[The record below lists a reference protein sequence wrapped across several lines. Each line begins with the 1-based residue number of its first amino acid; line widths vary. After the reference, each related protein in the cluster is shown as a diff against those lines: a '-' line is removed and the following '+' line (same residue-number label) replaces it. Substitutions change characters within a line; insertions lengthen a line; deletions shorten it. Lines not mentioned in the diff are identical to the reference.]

1 MLLNQDIKNL
11 VQGVSQQPPI
21 LRRPEQLDEQLNGF
35 STEADGLQKR
45 PPTVF
50 IHKLHQ
56 KTQYKPL
63 IHFVD
68 RDSSE
73 QYVMIFDGSSVYV
86 YDLQGNSYTVSFEGN
101 ARNYIQNINPR
112 STLRCLTIADY
123 TFVTNLTKKVAMT
136 NDTTGNAW
144 DTQGL
149 LINVKSGQY
158 GRTYSV
164 TINGTQV
171 ASYQTPDGSASSHV
185 HNIQTD
191 YIVERLA
198 NQITGDEPVGG
209 GDTVPVD
216 YEPEATGWSVTK
228 GTSWLYVYGQTAI
241 TSFEIKDNFNNQAA
255 FGFHKT
261 TQKFSNLPV
270 SAPNGF
276 TVQVK
281 GEEGSEADDYYVKYS
296 TADQVWK
303 ECARPGIP
311 STFDKSTMPHVLI
324 RQFDNNNNPV
334 FVFKEATWDIR
345 ETGDEDSNPIPSFV
359 GHAIN
364 NLTYFRNRLGFL
376 SDENII
382 LTRTGDFFNFWMQSA
397 VSVQDTDPIDLAVSD
412 NKIATLYY
420 AVPFDTELILFSKDA
435 QFSLMSTNVLSPKD
449 AYIPPAVTHFGA
461 SLKAAPVNAGRNIY
475 FPAERNQYTTMREFF
490 TAMDN
495 TESKDVQDITAH
507 VPNYIPNGVYK
518 LIPSTIENILL
529 SLTEGE
535 EDAIYVYKYLFID
548 GQRQQASW
556 SKWDMGDDIV
566 GGDFVNSYFYIV
578 IERNGWFCLERMSF
592 AFNTKDN
599 SYEPY
604 RILLDSKQVY
614 TVSSGA
620 YDAINDETT
629 LDVGTLVGDTYESD
643 KQYSIVT
650 NDMVYQTSTP
660 GESNGSQ
667 EFILN
672 GDYRNKKVTIG
683 INYMF
688 RIALSPLYVK
698 QEGSTGY
705 QAMVDGRLQLRQAW
719 FNYSRSGGFDINVSI
734 PDKRANFTYKFTS
747 RELGTDT
754 NVLGS
759 MPFNTGKF
767 KFPIQSQNT
776 DCQISLSSDTPLP
789 VNIVGAGWVGNY
801 VRRTRL
807 Y

>member
-11 VQGVSQQPPI
+11 VQGISQQPPI
-21 LRRPEQLDEQLNGF
+21 LRRPEQLEEQLNGF

-50 IHKLHQ
+50 INKLHQ

-73 QYVMIFDGSSVYV
+73 QYVMIFDGVSIYV
-86 YDLQGNSYTVSFEGN
+86 YDLQGNSYPVTFDGSSQ
-101 ARNYIQNINPR
+101 NYIREINPR
-112 STLRCLTIADY
+112 SVLRCLTIADY
-123 TFVTNLTKKVAMT
+123 TFVVNTTETVSMT
-136 NDTTGNAW
+136 SATTGNAW

-149 LINVKSGQY
+149 LVNIKSGQY
-158 GRTYSV
+158 GRTYAIK
-164 TINGTQV
+164 INGTTV

-185 HNIQTD
+185 NQIQTD
-191 YIVERLA
+191 HIVSKLA
-198 NQITGDEPVGG
+198 KQITGEEPIGAGEAV
-209 GDTVPVD
+209 DPSYTPVTTD
-216 YEPEATGWSVTK
+216 WSVST
-228 GTSWLYVYGQTAI
+228 GSSWLYIYGQTI
-241 TSFEIKDNFNNQAA
+241 NTFEVTDNFNNQAA
-255 FGFHKT
+255 FGFLRT
-261 TQKFSNLPV
+261 TQKFVNLPAT
-270 SAPNGF
+270 APDGF

-281 GEEGSEADDYYVKYS
+281 GEEGSEADDYYVKYDS
-296 TADQVWK
+296 SQQVWV
-303 ECARPGIP
+303 ECARPGI
-311 STFDKSTMPHVLI
+311 SNTFNKNKMPHALI
-324 RQFDNNNNPV
+324 RQADSTFI
-334 FVFKEATWDIR
+334 FKALDWGKR
-345 ETGDEDSNPIPSFV
+345 QSGDDDSNPIPSFV
-359 GHAIN
+359 GQKIN
-364 NLTYFRNRLGFL
+364 NLTYFRNRLGVL
-376 SDENII
+376 SGENII
-382 LTRTGDFFNFWMQSA
+382 LTRTGDFFNFWVQSA

-412 NKIATLYY
+412 TKISTLYY

-475 FPAERNQYTTMREFF
+475 FPAERKNYTTMREFF

-495 TESKDVQDITAH
+495 TESKDCQDITSH

-535 EDAIYVYKYLFID
+535 EDSVYVYKYLFVD

-556 SKWDMGDDIV
+556 SKWDMEDKIV
-566 GGDFVNSYFYIV
+566 GGDFVNSYFYLV

-592 AFNTKDN
+592 TFNTKDN
-599 SYEPY
+599 NNEPY
-604 RILLDSKQVY
+604 RVLLDSKRTY
-614 TVSSGA
+614 TIPSGT
-620 YDAINDETT
+620 YDSINDVTVLNIAT
-629 LDVGTLVGDTYESD
+629 IIGDTYDSS
-643 KQYSIVT
+643 KTYSVVT
-650 NDMVYQTSTP
+650 HDMVYETAEDGTVTLR
-660 GESNGSQ
+660 GNYEGTV
-667 EFILN
+667 
-672 GDYRNKKVTIG
+672 VTIG

-688 RIALSPLYVK
+688 RISLSPLYVK

-705 QAMVDGRLQLRQAW
+705 QAMIDGRLQLRQAW
-719 FNYSRSGGFDINVSI
+719 FNYSRSGGFEVSVKV
-734 PDKRANFTYKFTS
+734 PQAKREFFYKFTS
-747 RELGTDT
+747 RTLGTL
-754 NVLGS
+754 NNILGE
-759 MPFNTGKF
+759 MNFNTGKF

-776 DCQISLSSDTPLP
+776 ECSISLYSDTPLP